1 MPRRVLDEKTIQKDP
16 VRQFRRWF
24 REAAKAG
31 IAMPEAVALATATH
45 DGRPSVRMVLLKG
58 FDRKGFVFFTNYRSR
73 KGRELIDN
81 PRAELAFWWGPME
94 RQVRI
99 EGRVER
105 ISAKESDAY
114 FRSRPRDSR
123 IGAHVSQQSEVIASR
138 EVLER
143 AMAALVAQFEGK
155 RIPRPPHWGGF
166 RLIPELV
173 EFWQGREARLHDRI
187 RYERG
192 RGNSWTIQRLAP

>member
-1 MPRRVLDEKTIQKDP
+1 MAKRVLDEKTIQPDP

-24 REAAKAG
+24 RDAANAG
-31 IAMPEAVALATATH
+31 LPMPETTALATATR

-73 KGRELIDN
+73 KGKELIDN
-81 PRAELAFWWGPME
+81 PRAELAFWWGAME

-105 ISAKESDAY
+105 VSSKESDAY
-114 FRSRPRDSR
+114 FRSRPRESQ
-123 IGAHVSQQSEVIASR
+123 IGAHVSQQSEVIESR
-138 EVLER
+138 EILER
-143 AMAALVAQFEGK
+143 AMRAMSAEFAGS

-166 RLIPELV
+166 RIVPELV
-173 EFWQGREARLHDRI
+173 EFWQGREARMHDRI
-187 RYERG
+187 RYTRG
-192 RGNSWTIQRLAP
+192 RGKSWRIQRLAP